1 MIAASGLT
9 AAMVLGEFAFA
20 SLLLKDTLPT
30 YMVTYQRSDPRGGL
44 ALALFGAQP
53 VAAQSFSNMV
63 FFGDSNTDNGLYA
76 GLKTIALANPA
87 LAKQFSGQFPSDLTG
102 VYTTSPGL
110 MWSEALGR
118 KFGIAVS
125 PASGALARFLVAPF
139 GVQLAGVVEGG
150 NMYAAGGARVVY
162 NDPTNPSAW
171 SATDQVAS
179 YLTKTGGKADPNALY
194 TVLIGT
200 NDLDT
205 DTKGGP
211 GNIVSPTKTAEL
223 NLLAQQASD
232 LSVRLKNAGAR
243 YILVPNL

>member
-1 MIAASGLT
+1 MFFDHPRHFSSASSISTALT
-9 AAMVLGEFAFA
+9 SVAC
-20 SLLLKDTLPT
+20 
-30 YMVTYQRSDPRGGL
+30 L

-179 YLTKTGGKADPNALY
+179 YLATTGGKADPNALY
-194 TVLIGT
+194 TVLI
-200 NDLDT
+200 
-205 DTKGGP
+205 
-211 GNIVSPTKTAEL
+211 PTAIRIDPHEPIP
-223 NLLAQQASD
+223 S
-232 LSVRLKNAGAR
+232 SRL
-243 YILVPNL
+243 I